1 MSTSHHSLERD
12 NINPPLLYNPTHIQM
27 YDPKREY
34 SQYKSEIDGAIHKVL
49 DHGIFINGPEVLE
62 LEQKLSKFV
71 ETKHCIAVSNGTDA
85 ITIALLA
92 LGISTDD
99 EVITVSHSWI
109 STVEVISLIKARP
122 VFVDIESNT
131 FNMDP
136 SKIEQAI
143 TPRTKAILVVSL
155 YGQVSDINTINLIAK
170 KYNLPVI
177 EDGAQSFGGLY
188 NGKRSCGLTTIGT
201 TSFFP
206 SKPLGCYGDG
216 GACFTNDDILA
227 IKMRA
232 IKSHGGIK
240 RFEHKYIGL
249 NGRLDTLQAAILNVK
264 FNYFNET
271 LNKRNKCADYYTKN
285 LLFLEKVGLKLPVVE
300 ENRMSAW
307 AQYSI
312 LANNMTERDSIVEYL
327 KKNNINVA
335 IFYPTP
341 LHTQECF
348 SYLFTTTELPSLP
361 TTMMVCNT
369 VFNLPCYAEFTYEE
383 QDTIIVLLKTYF
395 NLE

>member
-1 MSTSHHSLERD
+1 MS
-12 NINPPLLYNPTHIQM
+12 IQM

-49 DHGIFINGPEVLE
+49 DHGIFINGPEVSE

-71 ETKHCIAVSNGTDA
+71 DSKHCIAVSNGTDA

-122 VFVDIESNT
+122 VFVDIEPVT
-131 FNMDP
+131 FNMNP
-136 SKIEQAI
+136 YEIEKAI

-155 YGQVSDINTINLIAK
+155 YGQIPDIDHINMIAN

-177 EDGAQSFGGLY
+177 EDGAQSFGALY
-188 NGKRSCGLTTIGT
+188 KSKRSCSLTTIGT

-216 GACFTNDDILA
+216 GACFTNDDNLA

-271 LNKRNKCADYYTKN
+271 LDKRNECANYYSIN
-285 LLFLEKVGLKLPVVE
+285 LLFLEKLGLKLPVVE

-335 IFYPTP
+335 IFYPAP

-348 SYLFTTTELPSLP
+348 SYLFSATELPSLP